1 VKSARNIIKV
11 ALITTGHLL
20 ITTVVLSES
29 NKYSLKKYI
38 VTKIFKLII
47 NEYIKKTRITILL
60 YPGFWG
66 HFSNF
71 LISVNIQPV
80 WFHLLQ

>member
-1 VKSARNIIKV
+1 MTNF
-11 ALITTGHLL
+11 T
-20 ITTVVLSES
+20 VLSH
-29 NKYSLKKYI
+29 YLKKYI

-71 LISVNIQPV
+71 LISEKKTKICRKLCTVSIAIV
-80 WFHLLQ
+80 Y